1 MPIPGRRILLAAA
14 LAGAALGAV
23 PALGAKHRRHGRVV
37 VLKGHKR
44 GHVPASL
51 PRRAPLTGTVQTP
64 TGPVSTGTDTPPGP
78 TPPPPPACPTAV
90 GVSEGEWFTTPS
102 RTSLCA
108 GKKVTWELDN
118 VGMDDHN
125 LTVVDLGTGTV
136 VGTWDIVHP
145 GAQAAKS
152 LTLPAG
158 TYRLFCTLSSDGS
171 SHDALGMNAI
181 LTVG

>member
-1 MPIPGRRILLAAA
+1 MPIPGRRLLLAAA
-14 LAGAALGAV
+14 LAGAALGAM
-23 PALGAKHRRHGRVV
+23 PALGAKHHRRARVV
-37 VLKGHKR
+37 ALKGRAR

-51 PRRAPLTGTVQTP
+51 PRREPLTATLPTTAPVTTP
-64 TGPVSTGTDTPPGP
+64 TSTGTTP
-78 TPPPPPACPTAV
+78 TLPPPACPAAV
-90 GVSEGEWFTTPS
+90 GVREGEWFTTPS

-125 LTVVDLGTGTV
+125 MTVIDLDTGTV
-136 VGTWDIVHP
+136 AGTWDIVHP
-145 GAQAAKS
+145 GGHATRA
-152 LTLPAG
+152 LTLSAG

-171 SHDALGMNAI
+171 SHDTLGMNAI